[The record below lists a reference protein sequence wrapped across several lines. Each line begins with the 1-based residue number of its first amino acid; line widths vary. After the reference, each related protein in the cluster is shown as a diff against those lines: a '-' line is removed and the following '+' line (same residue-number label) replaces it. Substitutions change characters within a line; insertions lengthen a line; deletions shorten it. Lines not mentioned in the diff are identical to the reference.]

1 MTDVRAVIYVLK
13 VDPDFA
19 AFDRDVQHFG
29 TWDEYTPVGL
39 VVAKAAAF
47 FAIAHDGDN
56 HVLLM
61 PKRPAVD
68 RLPSNVGRRP

>member
-29 TWDEYTPVGL
+29 TWDEY
-39 VVAKAAAF
+39 
-47 FAIAHDGDN
+47 
-56 HVLLM
+56 
-61 PKRPAVD
+61 
-68 RLPSNVGRRP
+68 